1 ASIPNGICA
10 DFNHAKQ
17 GSVVTGYMRVSTDD
31 LIILVNNWQILEPPK
46 GPGIPP
52 DCLSCG
58 GGEKSGSS
66 SRARSELSRTDML
79 DWLAEIWLDPD
90 VQKVIDA
97 EDWLKLYESVK
108 DLE

>member
-1 ASIPNGICA
+1 
-10 DFNHAKQ
+10 
-17 GSVVTGYMRVSTDD
+17 MRVGTDD
-31 LIILVNNWQILEPPK
+31 LAKLIANWKILEPPL
-46 GPGIPP
+46 GPGVPG
-52 DCLSCG
+52 DCVSCG

-66 SRARSELSRTDML
+66 STARSELSRTDML

-108 DLE
+108 ELE